1 MNIVEKAI
9 KEKNAEKLAE
19 LILGGF
25 QQLDEDLKKQKKL
38 KKSSQLKKK
47 S

>member
-19 LILGGF
+19 LILAGF
-25 QQLDEDLKKQKKL
+25 QQLDEDLKEEEKL
-38 KKSSQLKKK
+38 KKL
-47 S
+47 